1 MECLIMVA
9 LVVYVIYDEWGKRQM
24 NYWFDMEDMEYN
36 VSREREFC
44 NLSDVCPLFNII
56 ILILYHIIF
65 MNF

>member
-9 LVVYVIYDEWGKRQM
+9 LVVYVIYDEWDKRQM